1 MSLVVVTPSHAP
13 DLLSFRR
20 LHASVLRWSDPTVR
34 HVVAVPELDVPLFR
48 AIGGTRLEVVGYRG
62 LLPREFLETTR
73 LARLRGL
80 PRGYRVGAVNTRRPW
95 PPIRGWML
103 QQIVKLALVSGLDDD
118 VALLI
123 DSDVLVIAPLVEPV
137 FRRDDAV
144 RLYRLPQGV
153 GVGMPRHHRW
163 LAESARLLGLAGPE
177 PDSPDYIAPFNSWSP
192 AVVRDAL
199 ARVADVTG
207 MPWSRAVGSSLDFS
221 EFMLVGAFASVA
233 DNDDRTFA
241 SDRSLCHSHWDP
253 RPLDLA
259 AARAF
264 AETLASD
271 DLAIHIQSNS
281 ETPEDVLRWV
291 AERFGETP

>member
-13 DLLSFRR
+13 DLPSFRR
-20 LHASVLRWSDPTVR
+20 LHASVLRWSDPGTR
-34 HVVAVPELDVPLFR
+34 HIVAVPELDVPLFR
-48 AIGGTRLEVVGYRG
+48 ELGADRLEVVGYRG
-62 LLPREFLETTR
+62 LLPREFIETTR

-103 QQIVKLALVSGLDDD
+103 QQVVKLALVSRLEDD

-123 DSDVLVIAPLVEPV
+123 DSDVLVIAPLDERV

-144 RLYRLPQGV
+144 RLYRLPHGV
-153 GVGMPRHHRW
+153 DESMVRHARW
-163 LAESARLLGLAGPE
+163 LAESARLLGMGAPE
-177 PDSPDYIAPFNSWSP
+177 SDSPDYIAPFNSWSP
-192 AVVRDAL
+192 PVVRAAL
-199 ARVADVTG
+199 DRVSEVTG
-207 MPWSRAVGSSLDFS
+207 MPWSRAVGGSLDFS
-221 EFMLVGAFASVA
+221 EFMLIGAFATT
-233 DNDDRTFA
+233 DDDGATFA

-264 AETLASD
+264 AETLAPD